1 MATTAKKEDT
11 ETLYLFQDDEKYTAP
26 LFVGV
31 NGHFYMIKRG
41 ENVEVP
47 KSVKEVVMNS
57 EKQKKAA
64 KEAQDK
70 AKEAELI
77 G

>member
-1 MATTAKKEDT
+1 MATTVKKEDT
-11 ETLYLFQDDEKYTAP
+11 ETLYLFQDDEKYKAP

-31 NGHFYMIKRG
+31 NGNFYMIKRG

-64 KEAQDK
+64 KEAQDR
-70 AKEAELI
+70 AKEVVLL

>member
-1 MATTAKKEDT
+1 MAEGKKEDT
-11 ETLYLFQDDEKYTAP
+11 AKLYLFQDDEKYSAP

-31 NGHFYMIKRG
+31 NGNFYMVKRG
-41 ENVEVP
+41 EEVEVP
-47 KSVKEVVMNS
+47 KSVKEVVENS

-64 KEAQDK
+64 KAVQDK
-70 AKEAELI
+70 AKEIKTL

>member
-70 AKEAELI
+70 AKEVELI